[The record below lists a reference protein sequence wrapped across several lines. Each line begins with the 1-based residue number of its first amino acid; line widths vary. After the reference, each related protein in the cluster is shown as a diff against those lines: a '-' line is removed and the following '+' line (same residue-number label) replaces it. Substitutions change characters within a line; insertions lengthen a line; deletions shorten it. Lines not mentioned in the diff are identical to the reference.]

1 MTTALLTDFY
11 ELTMLEASLQSGVAS
26 RESSFEVFARSL
38 PPGRRFGVVAGVG
51 RVIDAISNFRF
62 NHEDL
67 EYLEKTKRL
76 NDETI
81 EYLANFRFT
90 GNVWSYEEGDVYFP
104 YSPVLRVEAP
114 FGAAVLLE
122 TVVLSILN
130 FDSAVASAGARMVS
144 AAGGRRLVEMGSR
157 RAHEYAAVSAAR
169 SAYIVG
175 FAATSNLK
183 AGQVYGIPISGT
195 VAHAF
200 ILAHGDEKKA
210 FLAQIQAQGP
220 DTTVLVD
227 TYNIE
232 EAIREAISVTGTSL
246 GAVRIDSGDPAR
258 ESRKARA
265 LLDSLGATKTQI
277 VISGDLDEYS
287 IAELSPEPIDG
298 FGVGTRLVTG
308 SGAPT
313 ANFVYK
319 LVAIDMENAQNR
331 KLAPVAKRS
340 AAKATLGGRKSPWR
354 VIDSHNKA
362 VLEYLE
368 IIDSSEI
375 ATEIPEFKSK
385 KLRPLHKQII
395 RGGEPLHNPHLEDIR
410 VLHRDSLSELEESA
424 KEIVPGHPSLRTVLL
439 DSRGKLVNAAT

>member
-1 MTTALLTDFY
+1 MTTSLLTDFY
-11 ELTMLEASLQSGVAS
+11 ELTMLEASLQSGIAS

-38 PPGRRFGVVAGVG
+38 PSGRRFGVVAGIG

-62 NHEDL
+62 DSEDL

-76 NDETI
+76 NKETL
-81 EYLANFRFT
+81 EYLTNFKFT
-90 GNVWSYEEGDVYFP
+90 GNVWSYEEGDIYFP
-104 YSPVLRVEAP
+104 FSPILRVEAP

-122 TVVLSILN
+122 TVILSILN

-144 AAGGRRLVEMGSR
+144 AAHGRRLVEMGSR
-157 RAHEYAAVSAAR
+157 RTHEYAAISAAR

-183 AGQVYGIPISGT
+183 AGQIYGIPTAGT

-200 ILAHGDEKKA
+200 MLAHDNEKKA
-210 FLAQIQAQGP
+210 FMAQVQAQGP

-227 TYNIE
+227 TFNIE
-232 EAIREAISVTGTSL
+232 RAIREAISVAGNSL
-246 GAVRIDSGDPAR
+246 GAVRIDSGDPAK

-265 LLDSLGATKTQI
+265 LLDSLGATRTQI

-287 IAELSPEPIDG
+287 INELSPEPIDG

-319 LVAIDMENAQNR
+319 LVAIDRANAQSPN
-331 KLAPVAKRS
+331 LTPVAKLS
-340 AAKATLGGRKSPWR
+340 AAKATLGGRKLPWR
-354 VIDSHNKA
+354 VIDSRNKA
-362 VLEYLE
+362 VVEYLE
-368 IIDSSEI
+368 IINSSETL
-375 ATEIPEFKSK
+375 TEIPGFEAN
-385 KLRPLHKQII
+385 KLRPLQKQII
-395 RGGEPLHNPHLEDIR
+395 RNGEPQTNPRLDEIR
-410 VLHRDSLSELEESA
+410 ILHRDSLNELEESA
-424 KEIVPGHPSLRTVLL
+424 KEIAPGHPCLRTVLL
-439 DSRGKLVNAAT
+439 DPRGNLIDATT